1 MRFVMALLLV
11 MSGVSHAR
19 QPRNAQIEHAI
30 RSLVEAEDG
39 ESDSEVIARTWP
51 DGYFLTGKPPKEK
64 KAWSEQRHAGLGV
77 NIVTRLSRFL
87 VRRMGSRAIVTV
99 RLTSKTYYGG
109 FESGGPEYTGAYS
122 IASVRYVVV
131 RRKREWRVFSREV
144 LNSRGFGQDAEWK
157 WLQRDRAKRRA
168 WERAHPK

>member
-1 MRFVMALLLV
+1 MRFVMALLLM

-19 QPRNAQIEHAI
+19 QPRNTQIEHAI

-39 ESDSEVIARTWP
+39 ESDSEVITRTWP

-64 KAWSEQRHAGLGV
+64 KAWSEQHHAGLGV
-77 NIVTRLSRFL
+77 NIVTRLSGFL
-87 VRRMGSRAIVTV
+87 VRKMGSRAIVTV
-99 RLTSKTYYGG
+99 RQIYKTYYVG

-122 IASVRYVVV
+122 IATVKYAVE
-131 RRKREWRVFSREV
+131 RRKGEWRVFSREV
-144 LNSRGFGQDAEWK
+144 LSRRQFGEDAESK
-157 WLQRDRAKRRA
+157 WLQRDRAKQRA